1 MTEVL
6 VVRGLVRSFGALRA
20 VDGLDLVLPRGR
32 VLALVGPNG
41 AGKTT
46 AMRCMAGVV
55 PLTEGSV
62 RIGGIDLAVDS
73 IGARRGLAWVPHNPQ
88 LFDALSAWEHLSFA
102 AAIWGTADWEEHGK
116 ALLARFEMYDRAHD
130 AVQGFSTGMR
140 QKVAL
145 VAAAVHRPDLYLL
158 DEPMNG
164 LDPHAVREMRRWIRE
179 EVERGASFVLS
190 SHLLALL
197 DGVCTDVLVLIRGKA
212 GFTGTMEEARE
223 RFAGQDLEAVFFS
236 ATEQA

>member
-1 MTEVL
+1 MGDAL
-6 VVRGLVRSFGALRA
+6 VVRGLVRSFGTLRA
-20 VDGLDLVLPRGR
+20 VDGLDVVLPRGR

-55 PLTEGSV
+55 PMSEGSV
-62 RIGGIDLAVDS
+62 FIGGVDLAIDG

-88 LFDALSAWEHLSFA
+88 LFDSLSAWEHLQFA
-102 AAIWGTADWEEHGK
+102 AAIWGTTDWEEHGR
-116 ALLARFEMYDRAHD
+116 LLLQRFDMLERAHD

-164 LDPHAVREMRRWIRE
+164 LDPHAVREMRRWIAE

-197 DGVCTDVLVLIRGKA
+197 DGVCTDVLVLIKGRA
-212 GFTGTMEEARE
+212 GFHGTMDEARQ
-223 RFAGQDLEAVFFS
+223 RFAGRDLEDVFFS

>member
-1 MTEVL
+1 MKDAL
-6 VVRGLVRSFGALRA
+6 VVRGLVRTFGDVRA

-46 AMRCMAGVV
+46 AMRCIAGVV
-55 PLTEGSV
+55 PSTEGQV
-62 RIGGIDLAVDS
+62 EIGGVDLSADP

-88 LFDALSAWEHLSFA
+88 LFDALSAWEHLAFA
-102 AAIWGTADWEEHGK
+102 AAIWGTEGWEERGH
-116 ALLARFEMYDRAHD
+116 ALLARFEMAERTHD

-145 VAAAVHRPDLYLL
+145 AAAAVHRPDLYLL

-179 EVERGASFVLS
+179 EAERGASFVLS

-197 DGVCTDVLVLIRGKA
+197 DGVCTDVLVLVRGRP
-212 GFTGTMEEARE
+212 GFTGTIEEAKE

-236 ATEQA
+236 ATERA